1 MPFNL
6 PNILTVGRIVLIFL
20 ALVLATTAGV
30 PGGLRIPD
38 DSEMILRYIA
48 CGLSILAGL
57 TDLADGYLARKWNQ
71 VTDFGALMDPLA
83 DKIFVTT
90 TMLVLVEFQLIA
102 AWVAAVV
109 ISREFMVTGLRLLA
123 TRNGKVISADKF
135 GKLKTCLQMIMLFIG
150 GLIWVDLLDLNME
163 VIGSIKLRCFWNILL
178 WGIVIV
184 TVGSGANYFIKN
196 RHLIAENKQEG

>member
-1 MPFNL
+1 MNL
-6 PNILTVGRIVLIFL
+6 PNKLTIARIIAVPFFIAAYYLEWHLVAFLIF
-20 ALVLATTAGV
+20 
-30 PGGLRIPD
+30 
-38 DSEMILRYIA
+38 IA
-48 CGLSILAGL
+48 ASF
-57 TDLADGYLARKWNQ
+57 TDMLDGKIARKYDL
-71 VTDFGALMDPLA
+71 VTNFGKIMDPLA